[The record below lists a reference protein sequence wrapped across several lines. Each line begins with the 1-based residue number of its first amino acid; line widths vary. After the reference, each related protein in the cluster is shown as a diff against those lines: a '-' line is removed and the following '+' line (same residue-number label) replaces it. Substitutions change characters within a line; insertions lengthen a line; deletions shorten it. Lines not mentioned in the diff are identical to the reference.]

1 MPETKH
7 ILIVE
12 DRVSVRT
19 MMADYLKSSFTVSV
33 ADNGLEALRIIE
45 QQTFDCVLLDLM
57 MPIMDGIEFL
67 TLLRTKSNVPVLVI
81 SAKIDENDIVT
92 ALDLGA
98 DEYIT
103 KPVSMRSV
111 AARIHAI
118 MRRSG
123 HSTGLDN
130 SPHFMLNAQSR
141 SVVINQREIMLTNI
155 EFKILELLYTRANTV
170 LSRQEI
176 SDVIYGVDRP
186 NMSRSIDVHIRNLRL
201 KIEPDPNEPTY
212 ITTVYGNGYRCKI
225 STH

>member
-19 MMADYLKSSFTVSV
+19 MMADYLKSSFSVSV
-33 ADNGLEALRIIE
+33 ADNGLEALRLIE

-57 MPIMDGIEFL
+57 MPTMDGIEFL
-67 TLLRTKSNVPVLVI
+67 TILRTKSNVPVLVI
-81 SAKIDENDIVT
+81 SAKIDENDIVA

-118 MRRSG
+118 MRRS
-123 HSTGLDN
+123 
-130 SPHFMLNAQSR
+130 SPNANQSAPLNFMLNAQSR
-141 SVVINQREIMLTNI
+141 SVMINQREIMLTNI
-155 EFKILELLYTRANTV
+155 EFKILELLYTRANMV

-212 ITTVYGNGYRCKI
+212 LTTVYGNGYRCKLPN
-225 STH
+225 T

>member
-1 MPETKH
+1 MSETKH

-19 MMADYLKSSFTVSV
+19 MMADYLKSSFSVSV
-33 ADNGLEALRIIE
+33 ADNGLEALRLIE
-45 QQTFDCVLLDLM
+45 QHTFDCVLLDLM
-57 MPIMDGIEFL
+57 MPTMDGIEFL
-67 TLLRTKSNVPVLVI
+67 TILRTKSNVPVLVI
-81 SAKIDENDIVT
+81 SAKIDENDIVN

-98 DEYIT
+98 DEYVT

-118 MRRSG
+118 MRRTSSG
-123 HSTGLDN
+123 GVTSSL
-130 SPHFMLNAQSR
+130 HFVLNAQSR
-141 SVVINQREIMLTNI
+141 SVQINQREIMLTNI
-155 EFKILELLYTRANTV
+155 EFKILEILYTQANTV

-176 SDVIYGVDRP
+176 SDVIYGIDRP

-212 ITTVYGNGYRCKI
+212 ITTVYGNGYRCTLPNK
-225 STH
+225 

>member
-1 MPETKH
+1 MSETKH

-19 MMADYLKSSFTVSV
+19 MMADYLKSSFSVSV
-33 ADNGLEALRIIE
+33 ADNGLEALRLIE
-45 QQTFDCVLLDLM
+45 QHTFDCVLLDLM
-57 MPIMDGIEFL
+57 MPTMDGIEFL
-67 TLLRTKSNVPVLVI
+67 TILRTKSNVPVLVI
-81 SAKIDENDIVT
+81 SAKIDENDIVN

-98 DEYIT
+98 DEYVT

-118 MRRSG
+118 MRRTSSG
-123 HSTGLDN
+123 EVTSSL
-130 SPHFMLNAQSR
+130 HFVLNAQSR
-141 SVVINQREIMLTNI
+141 SVQINQREIMLTNI

-176 SDVIYGVDRP
+176 SDVIYGIDRP

-212 ITTVYGNGYRCKI
+212 ITTVYGNGYRYTLPNK
-225 STH
+225 

>member
-186 NMSRSIDVHIRNLRL
+186 N
-201 KIEPDPNEPTY
+201 EPTY

>member
-1 MPETKH
+1 MPDTKH

-19 MMADYLKSSFTVSV
+19 MMADYLKSSFSVSV
-33 ADNGLEALRIIE
+33 ADNGLEALRILE
-45 QQTFDCVLLDLM
+45 QQTFDCVLLDLV
-57 MPIMDGIEFL
+57 MPTMDGIEFL
-67 TLLRTKSNVPVLVI
+67 TILRAKSNVPVLVI

-92 ALDLGA
+92 ALELGA

-111 AARIHAI
+111 AARMHAI
-118 MRRSG
+118 MRRTSQG
-123 HSTGLDN
+123 AGAEKLL
-130 SPHFMLNAQSR
+130 PFVLNAQSR
-141 SVVINQREIMLTNI
+141 SVLINQREIMLTNI
-155 EFKILELLYTRANTV
+155 EFKILELLYTHANTV

-212 ITTVYGNGYRCKI
+212 ITTVYGNGYRCKLPN
-225 STH
+225 T